1 MRSIRNIWRLI
12 RICRILARH
21 NALFPL
27 ERAGVASPIVWFARL
42 ISRRRAPGRPG
53 QRLARALQQLGP
65 SFIKLG
71 QMLSTRPDLMEE
83 QVAADLTELQDHLPA
98 FDWLDAKRIIESELD
113 GPVERF
119 FTSID
124 EKPIA
129 AASIAQVHFAVTP
142 EGRQVAVKVLRPNV
156 EAAFKRDLDLL
167 YWIAEF
173 IHRARPDL
181 RRLRPIDVVKTFAD
195 SVEME
200 MDFRMEAAAA
210 SELGENFKDDAT
222 FRVPDIDWDRT
233 TKRVLT
239 LERIYGI
246 PVDER
251 EKIIEAGHDPTVIL
265 ANAAAVFFNQV
276 FRDGFFHADQHPGN
290 AFVDKDGAIV
300 AIDFGIMG
308 RVDRPH
314 RHFLADMLIAVL
326 QRDYEAA
333 AEVHFRAGFVPPD
346 KSKELFTQAL
356 RSIAEP
362 IFDKPLNEI
371 SIARL
376 LGQLFQVTETF
387 EMETQPQ
394 LLLLQKTM
402 LVTEG
407 VGRKLNPEENM
418 WLLTRPLIEG
428 WIRRN
433 RGPGARVANAARE
446 VFHTI
451 ERVPRI
457 LEKLDDALD
466 RINDLPDPRRNG
478 GLNPKWYF
486 WGAVGLLAIAI
497 VVAAA

>member
-1 MRSIRNIWRLI
+1 MRSLRNIWRLI
-12 RICRILARH
+12 RICRTLARH

-27 ERAGVASPIVWFARL
+27 ERAGVAAPIVWFARL
-42 ISRRRAPGRPG
+42 ISRRRVPGRPG

-83 QVAADLTELQDHLPA
+83 PVAADLTELQDHLPPFA
-98 FDWLDAKRIIESELD
+98 WADAKRIIEAELD
-113 GPVERF
+113 GPVENF
-119 FTSID
+119 FASI
-124 EKPIA
+124 EEEPVA
-129 AASIAQVHFAVTP
+129 AASIAQVHFAVTAA
-142 EGRQVAVKVLRPNV
+142 GREVAVKVLRPNV

-181 RRLRPIDVVKTFAD
+181 RRLRPIGVVKTFAD

-210 SELGENFKDDAT
+210 SELGENFKDDPT
-222 FRVPDIDWDRT
+222 FRVPEIDWVRT
-233 TKRVLT
+233 SKRVLT
-239 LERIYGI
+239 LERIHGI

-251 EKIIEAGHDPTVIL
+251 EKIIEAGHDPTEIL

-290 AFVDKDGAIV
+290 AFVDKDGMIAAV
-300 AIDFGIMG
+300 DFGIMG
-308 RVDRPH
+308 RVDRAH
-314 RHFLADMLIAVL
+314 RHFLADMLIALL

-346 KSKELFTQAL
+346 QSRELFTQAL

-362 IFDKPLNEI
+362 IFDRPLHEI

-376 LGQLFQVTETF
+376 LGQLFQITEKF

-407 VGRKLNPEENM
+407 VGRKLNPDVNM
-418 WLLTRPLIEG
+418 WELTRPLIEN

-433 RGPGARVANAARE
+433 RGPAARVANLARE
-446 VFHTI
+446 VFGTI

-466 RINDLPDPRRNG
+466 RISDLPNPDRNG
-478 GLNPKWYF
+478 GLSPKWYF
-486 WGAVGLLAIAI
+486 WGAVGLLAVAI

>member
-1 MRSIRNIWRLI
+1 M
-12 RICRILARH
+12 
-21 NALFPL
+21 FPL
-27 ERAGVASPIVWFARL
+27 ERAGVAAPIVWFARL

-53 QRLARALQQLGP
+53 QRLARALQELGP

-83 QVAADLTELQDHLPA
+83 QVATDLTELQDRLPA
-98 FDWLDAKRIIESELD
+98 FEWEDARRIIESELE
-113 GPVERF
+113 GPVANF
-119 FTSID
+119 YASI
-124 EKPIA
+124 EEEPIA
-129 AASIAQVHFAVTP
+129 AASIAQVHMAVTP
-142 EGRQVAVKVLRPNV
+142 DGREVAVKVLRPNV
-156 EAAFKRDLDLL
+156 ERAFKRDLDLL

-181 RRLRPIDVVKTFAD
+181 RRLRPVDVVKTFAD

-210 SELGENFKDDAT
+210 SELGENFEGDPT
-222 FRVPDIDWDRT
+222 FRVPEIDWDRT
-233 TKRVLT
+233 TRRVLT
-239 LERIYGI
+239 LERVYGI

-251 EKIIEAGHDPTVIL
+251 QKIIEAGHDPTQIL
-265 ANAAAVFFNQV
+265 ANAAAVFFKQV

-346 KSKELFTQAL
+346 KSRELFTQAL
-356 RSIAEP
+356 RAIAEP
-362 IFDKPLNEI
+362 IFDKPLHEI

-376 LGQLFQVTETF
+376 LGQLFQTTETF

-407 VGRKLNPEENM
+407 VGRKLNPDVNM
-418 WLLTRPLIEG
+418 WTLARPLIED

-433 RGPGARVANAARE
+433 RGPGARVANAARDI
-446 VFHTI
+446 FQTA
-451 ERVPRI
+451 ERVPRM
-457 LEKLDDALD
+457 LEKLEEALD
-466 RINDLPDPRRNG
+466 RINELPDPRRNA
-478 GLNPKWYF
+478 GLSPKWYF
-486 WGAVGLLAIAI
+486 WGAVGLLALAI
-497 VVAAA
+497 VIAAA